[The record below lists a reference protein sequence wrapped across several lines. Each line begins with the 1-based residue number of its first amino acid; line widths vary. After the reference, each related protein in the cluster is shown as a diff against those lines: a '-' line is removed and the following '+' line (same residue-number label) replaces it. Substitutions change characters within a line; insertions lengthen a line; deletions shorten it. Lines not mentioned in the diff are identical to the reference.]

1 MKKSQLLLIACFL
14 GFLLTGVFSGIASAS
29 MLQDNQS
36 DVEYQEIH
44 GMVPQV
50 STGFDATAGIRG
62 TLDIPGEGLLM
73 IPNST
78 NRTVMAF
85 DPFSGDLVEEFFIPS
100 DPDNLSTPIM
110 MLWNHSQTSF
120 LISDQLRKLVQ
131 QYDTEG
137 NFEQTFAP
145 AGGEDQDILHNI
157 RGMYMQPD
165 GTLLVTVAGGSNQ
178 NSVAMFDTEGE
189 YLGNFIANN
198 AGGLNGPWNIVYRS
212 DFNDYLISANGS
224 SGIHR
229 YDADGNFIEM
239 FATGISFPQ
248 QLVLLDNGNIMVTN
262 FSSPSGVYEFDSE
275 GNQLNY
281 YSVVTGLRGV
291 YELGNGNIL
300 VTNGSGVHEINRNN
314 QLVET
319 KATGSARHISHIM
332 PPATGTSFIVTFSV
346 TDDHGNDVDDATIT
360 FAGVTYDPGHYV
372 FEDVEPGTHQYMVE
386 HNCHVTAEG
395 SVTVV
400 NSHVLIDAE
409 LQGNPGDANGDG
421 NVNVLDVIAMINYY
435 VGVDTD
441 LTCFNNADLNGD
453 GVINILDIIGTVHI
467 FEDDN
472 DEEP

>member
-1 MKKSQLLLIACFL
+1 MKKTQLLIVCFL
-14 GFLLTGVFSGIASAS
+14 GFFMTGVMTSQALSHLPQADQQNASFYEEMGVIPASAEYSIKSGIRTTS
-29 MLQDNQS
+29 
-36 DVEYQEIH
+36 
-44 GMVPQV
+44 
-50 STGFDATAGIRG
+50 
-62 TLDIPGEGLLM
+62 DIPAEGFLV
-73 IPNST
+73 IPNSS

-85 DPFSGDLVEEFFIPS
+85 DPFSGDLVEEFFIPP

-110 MLWNHSQTSF
+110 ILWNYTQTSF
-120 LISDQLRKLVQ
+120 LISDQLKKLVQ
-131 QYDTEG
+131 QYDPVG

-157 RGMYMQPD
+157 RGMFMKPD
-165 GTLLVTVAGGSNQ
+165 GTLLVTVAGGSNS

-212 DFNDYLISANGS
+212 DFNDFLISANGS

-248 QLVLLDNGNIMVTN
+248 QLTLLDNGNILVTN
-262 FSSPSGVYEFDSE
+262 FSAPSGVYEFDSE

-291 YELGNGNIL
+291 YELGNGNLL
-300 VTNGSGVHEINRNN
+300 VTNGNGVHEINRNN

-319 KATGSARHISHIM
+319 KATGSARHITHIM
-332 PPATGTSFIVTFSV
+332 PPTTGTSFIVTFDV
-346 TDDHGNDVDDATIT
+346 TDEHSNEIADATIT

-372 FEDVEPGTHQYMVE
+372 FEEVEPGTHQYTVE
-386 HNCHVTAEG
+386 HDCYVTSEGHVTVA
-395 SVTVV
+395 
-400 NSHVLIDAE
+400 NSHVFVDAA
-409 LQGNPGDANGDG
+409 LHGTPGDANGDG
-421 NVNVLDVIAMINYY
+421 SVNVLDVIAMINYF
-435 VGVDTD
+435 VGLDSD
-441 LTCFNNADLNGD
+441 LACFNNADLNGD

-467 FEDDN
+467 FEDGD
-472 DEEP
+472 DEDP